1 MGRKGDEC
9 TRELTTIRETRVL
22 LSDAQSVF
30 RRLLRWNP
38 AFLARCHREIW
49 FTPRS
54 KWNQECIRPLCQLW
68 RLWGISAWIDTMP
81 RLFRHAAAMFHPVFF
96 IDTSATRQTFN
107 WVPKTSYM
115 KFTPSS
121 GRIILVIFLFLTFL
135 PSTNPQRRLE
145 KLLESSRGK
154 FQRNSLISRIVGT
167 SRNFKKE
174 MGRKIV
180 LVWCESVDIVSRIV
194 SSTIVWM
201 RGENSQDGE
210 QRSDAGAHHG
220 AWNVETRDGRRERY
234 G

>member
-1 MGRKGDEC
+1 MGGKGDEC
-9 TRELTTIRETRVL
+9 TREPTTIRETRVL

-121 GRIILVIFLFLTFL
+121 GRIILVIF
-135 PSTNPQRRLE
+135 
-145 KLLESSRGK
+145 
-154 FQRNSLISRIVGT
+154 ISYFFTIDEPT
-167 SRNFKKE
+167 E
-174 MGRKIV
+174 EIRKI
-180 LVWCESVDIVSRIV
+180 IRIIEGKIPKEF
-194 SSTIVWM
+194 SYLS
-201 RGENSQDGE
+201 N
-210 QRSDAGAHHG
+210 
-220 AWNVETRDGRRERY
+220 RRNISEF
-234 G
+234 